1 MTTII
6 NAIPSY
12 LITVTASVAFF
23 IALNLMKDFIQNK
36 IIHAKTETAR
46 ARWMYANQLA
56 DTAVA
61 SLVGKDMAGHEKFA
75 RAKQLVQ
82 DALQKAGIK
91 NIDLAAIETA
101 IQSAY
106 EKSELTPTITPQTK
120 KSITSTP
127 IVAKQSGTDITPD
140 AQAPAI
146 DPTKGDNQ

>member
-1 MTTII
+1 MNII

-23 IALNLMKDFIQNK
+23 VALNLLKDFIHSK
-36 IIHAKTETAR
+36 VIHAKTETAR
-46 ARWMYANQLA
+46 VRWMYANQLA

-75 RAKQLVQ
+75 QATQLVQ
-82 DALQKAGIK
+82 DTLQKVGIK
-91 NIDLAAIETA
+91 NVDLAAIETA

-106 EKSELTPTITPQTK
+106 EKSELTPTVNPQTK

-127 IVAKQSGTDITPD
+127 IVAKQTGTDITPN
-140 AQAPAI
+140 AQALAI